1 MNEEKLTWPLTI
13 RQAIDNMFSHNS
25 IVCLWYQYP
34 KDEKGEYRKLYE
46 RTMAWD
52 IPEEFL
58 DCRINKVLGLVSES
72 ITKSDTINLLIQLT
86 NKSQKNKCNER
97 SQCSDAEISK

>member
-58 DCRINKVLGLVSES
+58 DFRINKVLGLVSTS
-72 ITKSDTINLLIQLT
+72 INGSDTINLLIQLT
-86 NKSQKNKCNER
+86 NESQKNKRDER